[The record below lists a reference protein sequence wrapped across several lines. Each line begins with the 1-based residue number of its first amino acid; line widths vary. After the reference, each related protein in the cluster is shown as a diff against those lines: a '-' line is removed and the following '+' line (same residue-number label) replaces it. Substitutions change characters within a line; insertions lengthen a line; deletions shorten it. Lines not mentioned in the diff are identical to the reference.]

1 MRVNLPSTLFG
12 VALGYFIF
20 TESGRKM
27 ASEFSNKGGSLVNGY
42 LDGMVGLPVSL
53 VMNGIN
59 EAVRKGDCNGNK
71 RDYEESGRESCK

>member
-1 MRVNLPSTLFG
+1 LFG

-59 EAVRKGDCNGNK
+59 EVVRKGDCNGNK